1 MHADRREFLTLLGL
15 AGVGAFVDVDVDG
28 RALARQPRT
37 DATGL
42 WAEADAI
49 LRRIKPPTFPNR
61 TFDITRFNATEADAA
76 SAIRRAIDACH
87 TAGGGHVIVPRGRW
101 ITGPIVLRSNVDLH
115 LEEGAT
121 IAFLQDP
128 RAYLPLVFSRWEGT
142 ELMNYSPFIYAFE
155 QSNIGIS
162 GNGTLDGQADAEHWW
177 PWKRTDEAKTRLRE
191 MAARGV
197 PVAERRFGEGSNLR
211 PNFIQPYRC
220 TNVLIDGVTIINSPM
235 WEVHPVL
242 CTNVIVR
249 GLTIRSH
256 GPNNDGCDP
265 ESCRDVLIER
275 CTFDT
280 GDDCIALKSG
290 RNDDGRRL
298 KTPIENVIIRDCQMR
313 DGHGGVVIGS
323 EISGGARNIFAERCT
338 MDSPKLDRV
347 LRFKTNAMRGGIIE
361 RIAMR
366 DITVGQV
373 AEAVIA
379 ADFYYEEGDNGGFT
393 PVLRDIDVRNVTT
406 RKSKYAFLLRG
417 YARSPVSDVRVSDCT
432 FDGVEQGDVL
442 EGVRDLVLSNVRING
457 ELRNERIT
465 RDAAARKVK
474 IVLVGDSTVTDLS
487 GWGLGFKQFVGD
499 KADVSNK
506 AANGR
511 SSKSYIDEGRWREA
525 LALKGDYYLIQFGH
539 NDQPGKGPQRETDP
553 ATTYRQFIARY
564 VDETRAIGAKPILI
578 TSLTRRIFDPAGS
591 GHVATTLGPWA
602 EAVKAIA
609 AEKQVPVLDLHAR
622 SLAWCESLGE
632 AGCGKFNV
640 IGPDGK
646 PDRTH
651 LDAAGSLAFARL
663 VVEELRRIVPDF
675 VPLLRD
681 TPAAADTVH
690 TEQSPPAPLDK
701 PF

>member
-1 MHADRREFLTLLGL
+1 MHADRRAFLTLLGL
-15 AGVGAFVDVDVDG
+15 AGASTLAGLEG
-28 RALARQPRT
+28 RALDEHALAYAPRT

-42 WAEADAI
+42 WADAAAI
-49 LRRIKPPTFPNR
+49 LRRIEAPRFPKR
-61 TFDITRFNATEADAA
+61 RFDITRFRASERDATAA
-76 SAIRRAIDACH
+76 FARAIEACH
-87 TAGGGHVIVPRGRW
+87 KSGGGRVIVPSGRW
-101 ITGPIVLRSNVDLH
+101 VTGPIVLRSNVELH

-128 RAYLPLVFSRWEGT
+128 NAYLPLVFTRWEGT

-155 QSNIGIS
+155 QTNIAVTGR
-162 GNGTLDGQADAEHWW
+162 GTLDGQADAEHWW
-177 PWKRTDEAKTRLRE
+177 PWKRKDEPKLRLRD
-191 MAARGV
+191 MAERNV
-197 PVAERRFGEGSNLR
+197 PVTDRRFGDGGFLR

-220 TNVLIDGVTIINSPM
+220 TNVLIDGVTIVNSPM

-298 KTPIENVIIRDCQMR
+298 HTPIENVIVRDCQMK

-347 LRFKTNAMRGGIIE
+347 LRFKTNAMRGGVIE

-366 DITVGQV
+366 DIAVGQV
-373 AEAVIA
+373 AEAVVA
-379 ADFYYEEGDNGGFT
+379 ADFYYEEGDKGEFT
-393 PVLRDIDVRNVTT
+393 PVLRTIDVRNVTS
-406 RKSKYAFLLRG
+406 RKSKYVFLLRG
-417 YARSPVSDVRVSDCT
+417 YARSPVADVQVSDCT
-432 FDGVEQGDVL
+432 FDGVESGDVL
-442 EGVRDLVLSNVRING
+442 EGVRDLVLANVRING
-457 ELRNERIT
+457 VVRNERIT
-465 RDAAARKVK
+465 REAAARKPR

-499 KADVSNK
+499 HASVSNM

-511 SSKSYIDEGRWREA
+511 SSKSYIDEGRWTEA

-539 NDQPGKGPQRETDP
+539 NDQPGKGPERETDP
-553 ATTYRQFIARY
+553 ATTYRQFMARY
-564 VDETRAIGAKPILI
+564 VDESRAIGAKPILI
-578 TSLTRRIFDPAGS
+578 TSLTRRTFDPANHGRI
-591 GHVATTLGPWA
+591 ATTLGPWA
-602 EAVKAIA
+602 DAVKALA
-609 AEKQVPVLDLHAR
+609 AEKRVPVLDLHAR

-632 AGCGKFNV
+632 EGCGKFNV
-640 IGPDGK
+640 IDAAGK
-646 PDRTH
+646 LDRTH

-663 VVEELRRIVPDF
+663 VVDDLRTTVPELA
-675 VPLLRD
+675 PLLRD
-681 TPAAADTVH
+681 TPV
-690 TEQSPPAPLDK
+690 PAETIRAEAGR
-701 PF
+701 